1 MKTTLINLFVFLA
14 MLVSVNSY
22 SQTDNADN
30 GSGTSMVT
38 DGPSL
43 YVVVQR
49 SAMCEMCDNNYDR
62 WNKEIVS
69 YYSGRPSIIFM
80 NYDITNSKT
89 IEESRADI
97 DKYELYEMLNVNNR
111 PGRVFLI
118 DPANKQILKMMDIDM
133 STVDFRNAIT
143 EAAPM
148 KEKSTSKEIK

>member
-1 MKTTLINLFVFLA
+1 MKSTFLSLFVFLA
-14 MLVSVNSY
+14 MLVSVNGY
-22 SQTDNADN
+22 SQTDADN
-30 GSGTSMVT
+30 GSGTSMAT

-49 SAMCEMCDNNYDR
+49 SDMCEMCTANYDR
-62 WNKEIVS
+62 WNKEIIG

-80 NYDITNSKT
+80 NYDITNEKT
-89 IEESRADI
+89 TTETRSDI
-97 DKYELYEMLNVNNR
+97 DKYELYDILSVNNR

-118 DPANKQILKMMDIDM
+118 DPANKKILKMMDIDM

-148 KEKSTSKEIK
+148 KEKSQSKDAK